1 MRKRKLNFV
10 ELIQKQ
16 CIDQMDN
23 VCQAEIKKHYED
35 KQRVDEL
42 ITELQ
47 NKLEE
52 VNKRIDALNKKEALF
67 ESCIYI
73 ELAKRFGEIEKE
85 FSSQRK
91 EHAKLFKDLTERFG
105 LLDQILDEIML
116 KKLYEED
123 KIEIQSNFDDLYL
136 SLEKAQSQLRVLIYE
151 TSEKLKQDFALMNTH
166 AEHQFSDIESHF
178 DRNEEKLD
186 LLTKHVETAIA
197 EMRVQKKQVFVNE
210 KKIENLYTLIDRLK
224 KASQAKEG

>member
-23 VCQAEIKKHYED
+23 VCQEEIKKHYED
-35 KQRVDEL
+35 KQRVDNL
-42 ITELQ
+42 INELQ
-47 NKLEE
+47 KKLEE
-52 VNKRIDALNKKEALF
+52 ANKRIDALTKACSTFETSVLGHLSLFTIEFKKEAS
-67 ESCIYI
+67 E
-73 ELAKRFGEIEKE
+73 
-85 FSSQRK
+85 QRK

-105 LLDQILDEIML
+105 LLDQILDQIML
-116 KKLYEED
+116 TKHYEKD

-166 AEHQFSDIESHF
+166 SEHQFNDIESHF

-186 LLTKHVETAIA
+186 LLTKYVETAIA